1 MAKEIMNAYG
11 VEPPSPHKHL
21 VSDAAVFAA
30 LLASPLAWSAQL
42 LLNYGLASHA
52 CFPREAPRESLT
64 QGWAWLHSGLLAIN
78 LAALAVAIAGTVA
91 AFYLWRRTR
100 AEAEGDHAH
109 LLEAG
114 QGRTRFF
121 AIWGVWSGVWF
132 ILQIL
137 FGLIAVIG
145 APGCGS

>member
-1 MAKEIMNAYG
+1 MTKEIMGAYG

-21 VSDAAVFAA
+21 VSDAALFAA
-30 LLASPLAWSAQL
+30 LLAGPLAWSAQL

-52 CFPREAPRESLT
+52 CFPGERPRDALT
-64 QGWAWLHSGLLAIN
+64 QGWAWLHAGLLAIN
-78 LAALAVAIAGTVA
+78 FAALAVALAGTVA
-91 AFYLWRRTR
+91 SFFLWRRTR
-100 AEAEGDHAH
+100 REAQGDHAH

-121 AIWGVWSGVWF
+121 AIGGVWSGVWF

-137 FGLIAVIG
+137 FGSIAALG

>member
-1 MAKEIMNAYG
+1 MAKELMNAYG

-21 VSDAAVFAA
+21 VSDAAVFGA
-30 LLASPLAWSAQL
+30 LLAGPLAWLAQL

-52 CFPREAPRESLT
+52 CFPRETPRETLA
-64 QGWAWLHSGLLAIN
+64 QGWIWLHSGLLAIN

-91 AFYLWRRTR
+91 AFFLWRRTR
-100 AEAEGDHAH
+100 EEAEGDHAR